1 MTYTIKINGYH
12 SARTA
17 IAFVGIK
24 TKFQF
29 HFVCKLHLTV
39 FFLLLFF
46 FKKTKLYLIFIIYRF
61 TGVIYVSFV
70 VIVDHTSRHGLTH
83 VYII

>member
-12 SARTA
+12 SAHTA

-29 HFVCKLHLTV
+29 YFVCKLHLTA
-39 FFLLLFF
+39 FFLLFF
-46 FKKTKLYLIFIIYRF
+46 FLKKN
-61 TGVIYVSFV
+61 
-70 VIVDHTSRHGLTH
+70 
-83 VYII
+83 YIQYS